1 MRDRDISPNERTSS
15 RVPTAIRR
23 NRRRQGAF
31 EQQTRHYLDCA
42 QQYVLALARCAGTEG
57 SVFRKGGVSAP
68 TSSGSFKGR
77 IASLTPKQR
86 RTLSL
91 LLTGCPNKVIAYELG
106 VTESAIKAHVTA
118 ILCKLQVR
126 NRAQVIA
133 AAAPLERFESLQLET
148 TLAPGGRSAM
158 SGPAPNPVQRDS

>member
-1 MRDRDISPNERTSS
+1 M
-15 RVPTAIRR
+15 
-23 NRRRQGAF
+23 
-31 EQQTRHYLDCA
+31 
-42 QQYVLALARCAGTEG
+42 
-57 SVFRKGGVSAP
+57 
-68 TSSGSFKGR
+68 
-77 IASLTPKQR
+77 
-86 RTLSL
+86 
-91 LLTGCPNKVIAYELG
+91 IAYELG

-158 SGPAPNPVQRDS
+158 SGPAQIRCSETHRRRPRMTNEVIGTHEALKLLAEIVADHGQVLFRQSGGCCDGSSPMC